1 MTTSSSIPSPRVP
14 IEIGAQLRLRSPEPK
29 ALCAQQSLPEQR
41 PDQLAFQ
48 HAPDAVEGGEDR
60 GEDIGRLGRGLLV
73 ILPGLAGLV
82 LLRLFGRGGA
92 QELVDRMLRQARLL
106 LLGLFLRRM
115 GRRLRSEEH
124 TSELQSL
131 MRISYAVFCLK

>member
-82 LLRLFGRGGA
+82 LDRKSVGEGKSVSVRVD
-92 QELVDRMLRQARLL
+92 LV
-106 LLGLFLRRM
+106 
-115 GRRLRSEEH
+115 GRRSIKKKNKKRNTTH
-124 TSELQSL
+124 
-131 MRISYAVFCLK
+131 IYHK